1 MNNDEAMPETEQ
13 TVTDR
18 LALAADMLDALLMMV
33 AGYRTKAVDQ
43 GFSEFSA
50 EEMAVQVHAKLLED

>member
-1 MNNDEAMPETEQ
+1 MSDDLEPAEE

-18 LALAADMLDALLMMV
+18 LAEAADHLDALLMMV
-33 AGYRTKAVDQ
+33 AGYRSKAVEA

-50 EEMAVQVHAKLLED
+50 EEMAVQVHAKLLDS

>member
-1 MNNDEAMPETEQ
+1 MNDELMPEPEETATDSMAE
-13 TVTDR
+13 VADR
-18 LALAADMLDALLMMV
+18 LEALLALV
-33 AGYRTKAVDQ
+33 AGYRTKAMDQ